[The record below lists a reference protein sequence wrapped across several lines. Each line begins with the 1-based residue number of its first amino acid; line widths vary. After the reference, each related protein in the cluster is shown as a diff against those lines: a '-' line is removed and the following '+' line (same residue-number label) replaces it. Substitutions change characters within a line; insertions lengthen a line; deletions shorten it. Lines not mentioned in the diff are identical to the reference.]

1 MSARL
6 DAGPDDTRSFVP
18 ETRFGFWFL
27 GSEIWESRVIRVAL
41 DDLERLIPAGRR
53 PHRPVVLD
61 AGCGQGKSFAPL
73 VERFAP
79 ERIIGIDFEP
89 QCIAA
94 AEGSRDGM
102 PIEIRQG
109 DLSALDLPHE
119 SVDPVFC
126 HQTFHHLP
134 RQEQA
139 LAEFHRVLKP
149 GGLLL
154 FAESTRAYIESW
166 IIRLLFRHPMEV
178 QRSAAE
184 YEAMIRAQ
192 GFEFGRENV
201 SYPYL
206 WWSRAD
212 VGAREFFGFGVPASG
227 KREETLVNLVATK
240 PLRAPA

>member
-1 MSARL
+1 MSARPESERHEPRL
-6 DAGPDDTRSFVP
+6 FVP
-18 ETRFGFWFL
+18 ESRVGFWFL
-27 GSEIWESRVIRVAL
+27 GTEIWESRVIRVAL
-41 DDLERLIPAGRR
+41 DDLERLIPPGRR
-53 PHRPVVLD
+53 PRRPVVLD
-61 AGCGQGKSFAPL
+61 AGCGQGKSFQPL
-73 VERFAP
+73 VDHFAP

-94 AEGSRDGM
+94 AQARKAEM

-109 DLSALDLPHE
+109 DLSELDLPHE
-119 SVDPVFC
+119 SVDLIFC

-134 RQEQA
+134 RQEEA
-139 LAEFHRVLKP
+139 LTEFHRVLKP

-166 IIRLLFRHPMEV
+166 IIWLLFRHPMEV

-184 YEAMIRAQ
+184 YEAMIRAH
-192 GFEFGRENV
+192 GFEFGRDNV

-212 VGAREFFGFGVPASG
+212 LGAREFFGLGVPQPG

-240 PLRAPA
+240 PLRP